1 MKKTMNVFLVLVL
14 LSFFGM
20 IRSNEPVARGDELE
34 MHVNIVNDLGHDLDD
49 VQVSMFIYELGVEV
63 NSGTFDIDGK
73 DNAGKLLYWGTKGVP
88 AGDYLARIVASNDD
102 FRNVKYRYIM
112 II

>member
-1 MKKTMNVFLVLVL
+1 MKKTMKVFLVLVL

-49 VQVSMFIYELGVEV
+49 VHISMFIYELGVEV

-73 DNAGKLLYWGTKGVP
+73 DSVGRLLYWGTKGVP

-102 FRNVKYRYIM
+102 FRNVKYRYIT